1 MQMFKKIEIGVW
13 VFLIFSFLVILVGN
27 AGLSG
32 KTDIIHETNGT
43 IERLQIKDGK
53 FLRIAVEGDHLEGHL
68 VQGKYW
74 SGGIYTKSFTT
85 KIE

>member
-1 MQMFKKIEIGVW
+1 MFKKIEIGVW

-43 IERLQIKDGK
+43 IERI
-53 FLRIAVEGDHLEGHL
+53 E
-68 VQGKYW
+68 
-74 SGGIYTKSFTT
+74 TKCGRGCSYSY
-85 KIE
+85 KIEIPTPN